1 VRYAAANR
9 DVLTKLGYD
18 GAVPVR
24 LSAELVSLLPEG
36 PGLDPTAA
44 MVPVTVS

>member
-1 VRYAAANR
+1 VRFAAANP
-9 DVLTKLGYD
+9 DVLKKLGYE

-24 LSAELVSLLPEG
+24 LTSSLVSLLPEG
-36 PGLDPTAA
+36 PGLDPTEA